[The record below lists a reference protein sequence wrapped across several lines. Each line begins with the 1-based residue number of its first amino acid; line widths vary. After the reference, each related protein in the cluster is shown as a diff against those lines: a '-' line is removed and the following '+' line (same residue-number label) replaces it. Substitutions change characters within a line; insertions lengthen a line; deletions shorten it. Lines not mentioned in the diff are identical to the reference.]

1 MKIINNVTAYATV
14 HLPQCFKC
22 ALIREIAKPL
32 VTLSSLLPTAS
43 SFTDSLRVVKI
54 EQRHI
59 QKYLRLY
66 QKLIAYLSVA
76 TGEQQYG
83 SSDFYS

>member
-1 MKIINNVTAYATV
+1 MV

-32 VTLSSLLPTAS
+32 LILSSLLPTAS
-43 SFTDSLRVVKI
+43 SVTDSLRVVKI
-54 EQRHI
+54 EQYHI
-59 QKYLRLY
+59 QKYVRLY
-66 QKLIAYLSVA
+66 QKLIAYLSVH
-76 TGEQQYG
+76 TGKQQYS